1 MKKFVGKLL
10 LAALVSITIY
20 GCSNKFW
27 DPTQVG
33 RFSAVPVEHVI
44 LESLGV
50 SEETPS
56 EYANAELPTQED
68 SVNVLGDYKLNPGDI
83 LRVTVYELLTE
94 GEYYIGDFQVTES
107 GQIFVPEVGPI
118 DVLGLTERELED
130 VIKGILSPDILRNP
144 AVTVQ
149 IGQSERRTFSIYG
162 QGLISDRGGRYQ
174 LPRYDF
180 RLKEAIALA
189 GGVSEFN
196 ASNIYVT
203 RYLSPAEIARM
214 QQAQAADNAQ
224 GEDGEDDVIRVE
236 PGSSHSGSQVDKDEL
251 VEMIAPSE
259 RTDNLGVVS
268 FSDTAAGQN
277 AVSAA
282 ESGEK
287 IEWVFK
293 DGKWVP
299 VEDAEQAEETT
310 AQTAQQAEQ
319 KVEEASQGVAT
330 AEPEEEE
337 NIFEKIELK
346 DVVPAAFEDQIED
359 TATYSRIIKIPFDGL
374 NAGNPLYNIII
385 KPGDVI
391 NVPVDSIGEC
401 VVMGNV
407 NYQGY
412 VPLTGRPMTLMQA
425 VAAAGGLGPLAS
437 PKNVE
442 VRRRVGED
450 REEIVQVN
458 LKKISEGI
466 QPDFYVKK
474 DDTINVGTDA
484 TAYWKAVLRNS
495 FRATYGF
502 GFVYDR
508 NFSDDYLYRR
518 NLNDW

>member
-50 SEETPS
+50 SEEAAS
-56 EYANAELPTQED
+56 EYANAEPPTPED
-68 SVNVLGDYKLNPGDI
+68 AINVLGDYKLNPGDI

-118 DVLGLTERELED
+118 DVLGLTERELEG
-130 VIKGILSPDILRNP
+130 VIKDILSPDILRKP

-196 ASNIYVT
+196 ASYIYVT
-203 RYLSPAEIARM
+203 RYLSPAEITQMQENQARES
-214 QQAQAADNAQ
+214 DTKN
-224 GEDGEDDVIRVE
+224 DDVIRVE
-236 PGSSHSGSQVDKDEL
+236 PVSQNSKGQVDENEL
-251 VEMIAPSE
+251 VEMIAPSD
-259 RTDNLGVVS
+259 RADDFGVVS
-268 FSDTAAGQN
+268 FSDTSAAQN
-277 AVSAA
+277 TVSAA
-282 ESGEK
+282 DSGEK
-287 IEWVFK
+287 VEWIFK
-293 DGKWVP
+293 DGKWVQ
-299 VEDAEQAEETT
+299 VEDAEQAEDKAAET
-310 AQTAQQAEQ
+310 AEKAPQKSEQAT
-319 KVEEASQGVAT
+319 QGVAQ
-330 AEPEEEE
+330 AEPEDEE

-346 DVVPAAFEDQIED
+346 DVVPAAFEDEVED
-359 TATYSRIIKIPFDGL
+359 TETYSRVIKVPFDKL
-374 NAGNPLYNIII
+374 NAGDPRYNIII

-412 VPLTGRPMTLMQA
+412 VPMTGRPMTLMQA

-466 QPDFYVKK
+466 QPDFYIKQ

-502 GFVYDR
+502 GLIYDR
-508 NFSDDYLYRR
+508 NFSEEYYTGR
-518 NLNDW
+518 NISDW